1 MDDKEQIVNN
11 NSGSENPVYD
21 HANSEDEFEIISKN
35 VASKSINS
43 ENLDFE
49 LKENEKHGNKN
60 IDSIVKESKSLEKM
74 ANANISQK
82 DNITEADL
90 VVKVKIK
97 NDSFETTEKVPVD
110 PTVKGH
116 LKLETK
122 EEKAK
127 EGEAGEEKTKEENSE
142 EGKAREENVKEENVK
157 EEKAIE
163 EKAEEEK
170 AEEGK
175 AMEEKA
181 KEDKA
186 KEEKPIDEKARVEKV
201 KEEKAK
207 EEKAKKEKTR
217 EAKEEF
223 KVSRLVCVVILLSIV
238 SMISF
243 RSIENQMSAIIQDSL
258 NEDLQPQLHFSKS
271 LGSLQ
276 MSLCDYYGKNNFMTN
291 IVPWSNDSKSA
302 VNISDFYINQTFH
315 LDKFYSDNILDF
327 FSWDT
332 NGKSKSL
339 AFVAE
344 QGEGKTTAI
353 KQTLLSWCQEI
364 QTYEHQHNQKI
375 TIVLPHISKFESK
388 IYNSMKPYFLI
399 IFEVWLQSMLE
410 KSIEEFKRK
419 ENLVVIHHDLAQ
431 YHTFP
436 DLILACEFKELCGRF
451 EKFDSLLDV
460 VWQMDEGQTWKKDIE
475 NILGTRKNK
484 ILVVFDGYDEEF
496 HHCKGRQ
503 MEDVGR
509 IIKKEDTRKFN
520 LMVSTRPWKLK
531 WLVGYQTIKF
541 KQEWNETLRNL
552 FIKNFFNSFGQW
564 ETNGLSDRM
573 ILALNNEKNIVSKDL
588 QSSKRMLLYL
598 CHIWKN
604 ANENPYPNPKILF
617 QKKELFDQLWEQM
630 MWTYN
635 IKYPEKKI
643 NKTELK
649 EIRKTIGEIHLEKY
663 HPKAEEYEEKYGKEF
678 FYLGIH
684 TISVGCDKSN
694 GIGCE
699 KEEEMVEPVP
709 SSDILVKE
717 EKIKAKKKAERREAK
732 IAEEAENSKKMY
744 DFVFIVI
751 ISSILIILTMCCCC
765 QT

>member
-1 MDDKEQIVNN
+1 
-11 NSGSENPVYD
+11 
-21 HANSEDEFEIISKN
+21 
-35 VASKSINS
+35 
-43 ENLDFE
+43 
-49 LKENEKHGNKN
+49 
-60 IDSIVKESKSLEKM
+60 
-74 ANANISQK
+74 
-82 DNITEADL
+82 
-90 VVKVKIK
+90 
-97 NDSFETTEKVPVD
+97 
-110 PTVKGH
+110 
-116 LKLETK
+116 
-122 EEKAK
+122 
-127 EGEAGEEKTKEENSE
+127 
-142 EGKAREENVKEENVK
+142 
-157 EEKAIE
+157 
-163 EKAEEEK
+163 
-170 AEEGK
+170 
-175 AMEEKA
+175 
-181 KEDKA
+181 
-186 KEEKPIDEKARVEKV
+186 
-201 KEEKAK
+201 
-207 EEKAKKEKTR
+207 
-217 EAKEEF
+217 
-223 KVSRLVCVVILLSIV
+223 
-238 SMISF
+238 
-243 RSIENQMSAIIQDSL
+243 
-258 NEDLQPQLHFSKS
+258 
-271 LGSLQ
+271 
-276 MSLCDYYGKNNFMTN
+276 MTN
-291 IVPWSNDSKSA
+291 IVPWSNDLKSA

-315 LDKFYSDNILDF
+315 LDKFYSNNILDF

-344 QGEGKTTAI
+344 QGEGKTTAV
-353 KQTLLSWCQEI
+353 KQTLLSWCQGI

-388 IYNSMKPYFLI
+388 IFELMKPYFLI
-399 IFEVWLQSMLE
+399 IFEFWLQSILE

-419 ENLVVIHHDLAQ
+419 ENLVVIHHDLVL
-431 YHTFP
+431 YHTYP
-436 DLILACEFKELCGRF
+436 DLILAYEFKELCGRF

-484 ILVVFDGYDEEF
+484 ILVIFDGYDEEF

-520 LMVSTRPWKLK
+520 LMVTTRPWKLK

-643 NKTELK
+643 DKNKLK

-699 KEEEMVEPVP
+699 IEEEMVEPVP

-717 EKIKAKKKAERREAK
+717 EKIKAKKKADRIEAK
-732 IAEEAENSKKMY
+732 IAEEAENSKKMQ
-744 DFVFIVI
+744 FFIFIVI
-751 ISSILIILTMCCCC
+751 ISSILIIITNYFGYWNW
-765 QT
+765 

>member
-1 MDDKEQIVNN
+1 MLAYFAHVYVFKAFTFIHHYYNCQDIFFKLPNMDDEEQIVNN
-11 NSGSENPVYD
+11 NSRSESPVYD
-21 HANSEDEFEIISKN
+21 HTNSEDEFEIIPKN
-35 VASKSINS
+35 VASKSVSS

-49 LKENEKHGNKN
+49 LKEKEKHGNKN
-60 IDSIVKESKSLEKM
+60 IDSIFKESKSLEKI
-74 ANANISQK
+74 ANDNESKK

-90 VVKVKIK
+90 VVKVSIK

-110 PTVKGH
+110 PTIKGD

-122 EEKAK
+122 EEKRK
-127 EGEAGEEKTKEENSE
+127 AGEEKTKEENAE
-142 EGKAREENVKEENVK
+142 EGKAREENVKEE
-157 EEKAIE
+157 KA
-163 EKAEEEK
+163 
-170 AEEGK
+170 
-175 AMEEKA
+175 
-181 KEDKA
+181 
-186 KEEKPIDEKARVEKV
+186 EKV

-207 EEKAKKEKTR
+207 EEKAKKEKTREEKTR

-223 KVSRLVCVVILLSIV
+223 KVSRLVCVVILFSIV

-243 RSIENQMSAIIQDSL
+243 RLIENQMSAAIQDSL

-271 LGSLQ
+271 LGGLQ
-276 MSLCDYYGKNNFMTN
+276 MSLCVYYGKNNFMTN

-315 LDKFYSDNILDF
+315 LDKFYSNNILDF

-344 QGEGKTTAI
+344 QGEGKTTAV
-353 KQTLLSWCQEI
+353 KQTLLSWCQGI

-388 IYNSMKPYFLI
+388 IYELMKPYFLR
-399 IFEVWLQSMLE
+399 IFEFWLQSMLE

-419 ENLVVIHHDLAQ
+419 ENLVVIHHDLVL
-431 YHTFP
+431 YHTYP
-436 DLILACEFKELCGRF
+436 DLILAYEFKELCGRF

-460 VWQMDEGQTWKKDIE
+460 VWQMDEGQTRKKDIE

-520 LMVSTRPWKLK
+520 LMVTTRPWKLK

-643 NKTELK
+643 DKNKLK

-699 KEEEMVEPVP
+699 IEEEMVEPVP

-717 EKIKAKKKAERREAK
+717 EKIKAKKKADRIEAK

-744 DFVFIVI
+744 YFIFIVI

-765 QT
+765 PT